1 MRTLLFYIFTASL
14 ALSQPYQINPVN
26 MTRSRTRE
34 AWITVNSNTT
44 YFSANLGGG
53 TAQTNISYTAVT
65 NAPWQ
70 FGSANLTNWSGVT
83 LFDTNGVNTSLTTRI
98 LDATNGLY
106 SAVQPRDS
114 ELTTIAGLTATT
126 DNFLVSAASA
136 WASRTPTQAKTSL
149 ALVKADVG
157 LGSVDNTSDAGKPVS
172 TAQQTALD
180 LKANLSSP
188 ALTGTPTA
196 PTAAANTATTQIAT
210 TAFAQAL
217 TNYGQY
223 KTITQVSGSH
233 IAARVAGTYFLTH
246 GAAIGITGTGTLYPP
261 VLIHIV
267 GADYP
272 TINGV
277 APKLRIRVVL
287 AVNDVAPTG
296 NFTFGLYPVTRPATS
311 GGAGL
316 DIYTMGTV
324 VSGSNGATFT
334 APAVDTLGTAVSA
347 DFALPTDGVYV
358 IGVVTTATV
367 AASSHLHMSAMLQY
381 HNN

>member
-1 MRTLLFYIFTASL
+1 MRILLLYIFTVSL
-14 ALSQPYQINPVN
+14 VFSQPYQINPVN
-26 MTRSRTRE
+26 MTRSRARE

-98 LDATNGLY
+98 VDATNGLY

-114 ELTTIAGLTATT
+114 DLTTIAGLTATT

-157 LGSVDNTSDAGKPVS
+157 LGSVDNTSDASKPVS
-172 TAQQTALD
+172 TAQEARVVQATNGLATAFTSYSTI
-180 LKANLSSP
+180 ANAGASHGGGRGATNYWIGFGDQAGTNALGAAYPP
-188 ALTGTPTA
+188 ALIP
-196 PTAAANTATTQIAT
+196 I
-210 TAFAQAL
+210 
-217 TNYGQY
+217 
-223 KTITQVSGSH
+223 VS
-233 IAARVAGTYFLTH
+233 
-246 GAAIGITGTGTLYPP
+246 
-261 VLIHIV
+261 
-267 GADYP
+267 ADYP

-277 APKLRIRVVL
+277 APKLRMRIVL
-287 AVNDVAPTG
+287 TVNNTAPSG
-296 NFTFGLYPVTRPATS
+296 NYTFGLYSVTKGS
-311 GGAGL
+311 GGTGL
-316 DIYTMGTV
+316 STYTMGTTA
-324 VSGSNGATFT
+324 VSGSTVAIATPAGST
-334 APAVDTLGTAVSA
+334 AYTTNTS
-347 DFALPTDGVYV
+347 DFALPSDGIYV
-358 IGVVTTATV
+358 FGFTNSATV
-367 AASSHLHMSAMLQY
+367 ALASQLHISAMLQR